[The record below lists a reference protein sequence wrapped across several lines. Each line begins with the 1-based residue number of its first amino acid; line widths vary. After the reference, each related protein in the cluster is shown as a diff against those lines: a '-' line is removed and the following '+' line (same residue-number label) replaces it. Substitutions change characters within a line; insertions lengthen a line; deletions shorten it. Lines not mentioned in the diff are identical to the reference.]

1 MDQPISSCAFNCNGN
16 ICAYSVSYDWS
27 KVGMPLVLVCSDG
40 HCQNFPLMP
49 TIYIHSYILHL
60 LSCKNGEG
68 TFYSRAQGHEHHSTQ
83 KKNSIFLR
91 SVQEEMKPRS
101 KKRWDWVD
109 VLWKPVK
116 LVFMHAPLI
125 VLHQQKDEL
134 KANIA
139 HSERLWHVLQW
150 KCKKPVKLSFIT
162 HTNTQYIQWFQTHSS
177 FRPCLI
183 DTHTDK
189 QKF

>member
-1 MDQPISSCAFNCNGN
+1 MCLQLQWQYLCLLRQLWLVQGWYAT
-16 ICAYSVSYDWS
+16 SVGVLRWS
-27 KVGMPLVLVCSDG
+27 LSELPPDA
-40 HCQNFPLMP
+40 H
-49 TIYIHSYILHL
+49 YIHSYILHL

-150 KCKKPVKLSFIT
+150 KCKKTSQTFFYHAHK
-162 HTNTQYIQWFQTHSS
+162 HTIYTVISDTQQFQTMSHRHSH
-177 FRPCLI
+177 RQTEI
-183 DTHTDK
+183 
-189 QKF
+189 

>member
-40 HCQNFPLMP
+40 HCMVRTCPWCPALY
-49 TIYIHSYILHL
+49 TLSYIF

-68 TFYSRAQGHEHHSTQ
+68 TFYSPAQGHEHHSTQ

-150 KCKKPVKLSFIT
+150 KCKKTSQTFFYHAHK
-162 HTNTQYIQWFQTHSS
+162 HTIYTVISDTQQFQTMSHRHSH
-177 FRPCLI
+177 RQTEI
-183 DTHTDK
+183 
-189 QKF
+189 